1 MAITIDGPFVF
12 LDVETTGANWSRNF
26 VIEIGAIRYEHG
38 EVTKVMKTLVRP
50 SEPIPRMITGLTGIN
65 DRMVADAPEFA
76 EVADELIEL
85 FSDEAI
91 LIAHNAPFD
100 YSFIKQEFARL
111 GKPFPVKRIDTVRL
125 SRSLYPEQARHRLSD
140 LIKYHGL
147 SFESRH
153 RAYDDAYA
161 LVQFWNKIL
170 QEFGD
175 EHIEGLINRQS
186 RAARIPK
193 NLSHLDIE
201 QLPSSF
207 GVYLFKDENDY
218 PLYIGKSINIKKRV
232 KSHFMRDSDEY
243 KEFKISQTVKK
254 IDYIE
259 TDGELAAL
267 LLESFLVKQYM
278 PLYNIRLRRTK
289 KLIVVSY
296 VFDEYGYKTLKT
308 EALNT
313 SEVHDYSNILSMH
326 TKKSMATMTMDRLI
340 KTFELCPR
348 LCGIEKGK
356 GKCFL
361 RQLGKCRGACEGAE
375 SPESYNERVD
385 IAFADRG
392 ISEWPYAEPMVF
404 YEKMNTPVKTGFLV
418 DNWIIQKMIRFDPDE
433 GYSEEPYSQAFDLDA
448 YTILKSYR
456 DLQPERI
463 ITVPYSQILSESA

>member
-1 MAITIDGPFVF
+1 M
-12 LDVETTGANWSRNF
+12 
-26 VIEIGAIRYEHG
+26 
-38 EVTKVMKTLVRP
+38 TKVLKTLVKP
-50 SEPIPRMITGLTGIN
+50 PEPIPRFITGITGIT
-65 DRMVADAPEFA
+65 DSMVVDAPSFR
-76 EVADELIEL
+76 EVADELIDL
-85 FSDEAI
+85 FSDDAV

-147 SFESRH
+147 VFESRH

-161 LVQFWNKIL
+161 LVQFWNKII
-170 QEFGD
+170 QEFGH

-186 RAARIPK
+186 RTARIPR

-207 GVYLFKDENDY
+207 GVYLFKDDNDY

-243 KEFKISQTVKK
+243 KEFKISQTVRK

-289 KLIVVSY
+289 KLIVVSSI
-296 VFDEYGYKTLKT
+296 FDELGYKTLKT
-308 EALNT
+308 ETLNT

-326 TKKSMATMTMDRLI
+326 TKKSLATMTMDTLV

-356 GKCFL
+356 GRCFL

-375 SPESYNERVD
+375 SPESYNARVD

-392 ISEWPYAEPMVF
+392 ISEWPYDEPMVF
-404 YEKMNTPVKTGFLV
+404 YEKASTSVKTGFLV
-418 DNWIIQKMIRFDPDE
+418 DNWIIQKMIRFDPEE
-433 GYSEEPYSQAFDLDA
+433 GYSEEPYGQDFDLDA
-448 YTILKSYR
+448 YMILKSYR
-456 DLQPERI
+456 DLHPEKMVV
-463 ITVPYSQILSESA
+463 VPYSKANSESS